1 MSSLGVVVNG
11 AQSLSRRDEWR
22 RGPWKR
28 LAALVLAALANPRAC
43 RFIAGEG
50 DRNESLGRSGAVA
63 QIIEASLMTCRSEM
77 AAWEHGVAE
86 MREQCAR

>member
-1 MSSLGVVVNG
+1 MSSLGVAVNG

-22 RGPWKR
+22 RTPRKR

-43 RFIAGEG
+43 GFIAGEG
-50 DRNESLGRSGAVA
+50 DRDESLGRSGIVA
-63 QIIEASLMTCRSEM
+63 RIIEANLMTCRIEM
-77 AAWEHGVAE
+77 AAWEHGVVE